1 MPKPNGFGASF
12 VLAPNEN
19 DELDTVAADAL
30 LLLLAFPKG
39 ETLGGAEL
47 NAVTLVAFALGAV
60 LNENDDLVSVAAA
73 AAVAGAPKGDAVFG
87 AKLNADEELPN
98 AGGAVVL
105 LFVPAL
111 NPNGVFVSFDSEA
124 NVEPLA
130 AGFAVW
136 PNVNAE
142 FVFVDV
148 FPNMPPLDAVVVGV
162 AVCPKPPNT
171 PLLVAGC
178 ADGVAVAPNNG
189 VAVKLDVA
197 VALLL
202 PNRLAPSVLVGC
214 DELPNTGLAQM
225 GILPNDFCG
234 APNRFVVD
242 VWPAVV
248 TTGAP
253 NELVVPNAGVA
264 LEFAPK
270 APKTGVAAEL
280 LKVVVDAPNA
290 GGAVVVI
297 VALLRLND
305 PPKLGIVVVAML
317 LNDVLDEP
325 KLGID
330 AVVGDGAVGVP
341 KRFVATA

>member
-1 MPKPNGFGASF
+1 MPKPNDLGASF

-19 DELDTVAADAL
+19 DELDTVAAAAL
-30 LLLLAFPKG
+30 LLVFPKG
-39 ETLGGAEL
+39 ETFGGAEL
-47 NAVTLVAFALGAV
+47 NAVTLVAFALGTV

-73 AAVAGAPKGDAVFG
+73 AAGAPKGDAVFG
-87 AKLNADEELPN
+87 AKLNAGEELPN

-111 NPNGVFVSFDSEA
+111 NPKGVFVSFDSEA

-142 FVFVDV
+142 FVLVDV
-148 FPNMPPLDAVVVGV
+148 LPNIPPLDAVVVGT
-162 AVCPKPPNT
+162 AVCPKPNT
-171 PLLVAGC
+171 PLPVAGC
-178 ADGVAVAPNNG
+178 ANGVAVVPNNG
-189 VAVKLDVA
+189 GAVKLDVA
-197 VALLL
+197 VELLL
-202 PNRLAPSVLVGC
+202 PNRLAPSVLGGC
-214 DELPNTGLAQM
+214 DELPNTGLAQV

-242 VWPAVV
+242 VWAAVV

-253 NELVVPNAGVA
+253 NELVEPNAGVA
-264 LEFAPK
+264 LEFVPK

-280 LKVVVDAPNA
+280 LNVVVDVPNA

-330 AVVGDGAVGVP
+330 VVAVGVAVGVP
-341 KRFVATA
+341 KRFVAGA